1 MLKSSYIYPFTPA
14 IFKKKRRGALKNMAE
29 KEMKQ
34 EKQEGM
40 TVKKS
45 NDFSEWYTQAVLKG
59 ELVDYGPVQGTV
71 ALKPHGMRIWEN
83 IQKIFDEKIKRTGHM
98 NAYFPLLI
106 PESFLKKEAEHFQ
119 GFVPEVFWVT
129 HSGNNKLGE
138 RLAVRPTS
146 ETIIYDFYSKWIRS
160 WRDLP
165 LLLNQWCNVLRA
177 EIKSTKPFIRG
188 SEFLWQEGHTA
199 HATKEAAD
207 VEMML
212 ILDEYRDLMESY
224 LAVPVLTGYKS
235 ESQKFAGA
243 LTTTT
248 LEAMM
253 PDGRALQMGTS
264 HNLGQNFS
272 KPFDIKFLDKDGTQK
287 YVWTTSW
294 GISTRLLGGIVMT
307 HGDDKGLVLPPK
319 VATYQAVIVPIY
331 YKDEEKKAAMKKAEE
346 LKSLL
351 QKNGGRVHADVRE
364 EHTPGWKF
372 NEWEL
377 KGVPLRVEIGPKDIK
392 AKQVVFARRDTGK
405 KWIVKEKDLAKSAG
419 ETLEE
424 IQQSLHKTARKFLDE
439 NISTVKNYV
448 EFKKVIGQKGGFVK
462 AGWCGEHHCEEQ
474 IKVETS
480 ATIRVIPF
488 IKENSEKCIYCEKV
502 AKETVYFAKSY

>member
-1 MLKSSYIYPFTPA
+1 
-14 IFKKKRRGALKNMAE
+14 MANE
-29 KEMKQ
+29 KDKEL
-34 EKQEGM
+34 KQEGI
-40 TVKKS
+40 TVKK
-45 NDFSEWYTQAVLKG
+45 NEDFSEWYTQVVLKG
-59 ELVDYGPVQGTV
+59 ELVDYGPVQGTI
-71 ALKPHGMRIWEN
+71 AIKPHGMAIWEN
-83 IQKIFDEKIKRTGHM
+83 IQRIFDSKIKRSGHM

-129 HSGNNKLGE
+129 HAGDNKLGE

-165 LLLNQWCNVLRA
+165 VLLNQWCNVLRA

-207 VEMML
+207 AEMMM
-212 ILDEYRDLMESY
+212 ILEEYRDLSESY
-224 LAVPVLTGYKS
+224 LAIPVLVGYKS
-235 ESQKFAGA
+235 ESERFAGA

-248 LEAMM
+248 FEAMM
-253 PDGRALQMGTS
+253 SDGKALQMGTS

-272 KPFDIKFLDKDGTQK
+272 KPFDIKFLDKDGQQK

-294 GISTRLLGGIVMT
+294 GISTRLLGSLAMT

-319 VATYQAVIVPIY
+319 VSPHQVVIVPIY
-331 YKDEEKKAAMKKAEE
+331 YKEEEKKAIIKKVNE
-346 LKSLL
+346 LVEIFE
-351 QKNGGRVHADVRE
+351 KNEIRVTADVRE
-364 EHTPGWKF
+364 EYTPGWKF

-377 KGVPLRVEIGPKDIK
+377 KGIPLRIEIGPKDVK
-392 AKQVVFARRDTGK
+392 AKQVVFVRRDSGK
-405 KWIVKEKDLAKSAG
+405 KSVVKEKDL
-419 ETLEE
+419 L
-424 IQQSLHKTARKFLDE
+424 KTANSTLDDIQESLYKKAKKFLDD
-439 NISTVKNYV
+439 NIRTVKNYA
-448 EFKKVIGQKGGFVK
+448 EFKKVLEQKGGFIK
-462 AGWCGEHHCEEQ
+462 AGWCGEKHCEEQ
-474 IKVETS
+474 IKIETS
-480 ATIRVIPF
+480 TTIQVIPF
-488 IKENSEKCIYCEKV
+488 KKETSDKCIYCEKV